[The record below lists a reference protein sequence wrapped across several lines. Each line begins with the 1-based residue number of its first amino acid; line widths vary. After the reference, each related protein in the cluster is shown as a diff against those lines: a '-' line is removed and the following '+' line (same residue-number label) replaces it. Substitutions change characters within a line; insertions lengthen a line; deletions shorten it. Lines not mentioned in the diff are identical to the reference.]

1 MSRLIRVV
9 LASALVAGWS
19 TSAKTAD
26 FHGWQGMRVIP
37 TEGSPER
44 IRAADLNGDGRD
56 ELIVVNTRQ
65 SRLDLYRRLDPK
77 DRKPVP
83 PPDKD
88 RPNELPLAP
97 DWSHTEVPLDDLPA
111 DVLAADVEG
120 DKKPELLIVTGPTL
134 KLSVFK
140 QEADGKWRSSRHW
153 DLLTGQLAGR
163 GGLLL
168 VRTGAEGKREV
179 LVSCEQGIQ
188 VVPLEG
194 LGRAA
199 WFHPRETAQRVDWR
213 LVDLDADGDDDLL
226 EWTTKANQTVRWYEC
241 AAGALRPPQML
252 YDQSAQQVGSLA
264 GGNIAGGKNPIEILC
279 LGGAQA
285 GLVRRY
291 QLAKGEESPWGKR
304 ATLPIAGTATTSW
317 CGIKLDGAVALAAVD
332 PTEPKIRTYR
342 IVDDQWSNEESYP
355 TIGGVREIAA
365 PAAKPGTLLM
375 WVKDASDL
383 YESRWE
389 KGRLTYPKPI
399 VQSGDTADRKIT
411 ALEAVG
417 DTVWWA
423 QRVGEHLDLYVW
435 PKTAKEPEKTRFE
448 KVGAKVERVLWIG
461 GKRVIVQQQYSTAA
475 KIVAIENNKTVTKE
489 SGLLAKVNFAE
500 FKLYPDG
507 DKLRLG
513 RLTEGVLQWLDDNLQ
528 PLDQVM
534 LPDGQ
539 KLVGYVPV
547 ADGESFGLEQGG
559 RFLHRLKFDSSG
571 IARTTFS
578 EKLPGGLAL
587 RNDPVLGLF
596 LVDGDRLL
604 RLTPGRPWELKLI
617 DTIDGRKGRPSGVK
631 EATIHRFIS
640 TDLTGDGIDEAI
652 LCDDRRHQFTALER
666 RDGELRDLVSW
677 QVFEDQAYPYGEE
690 RSAVPVGEP
699 RTAIGFN
706 ADGDEFRDLALLSQD
721 RLVIY
726 LGREDMQ
733 KVAKP

>member
-1 MSRLIRVV
+1 VFRFIRVA
-9 LASALVAGWS
+9 LASALIAGLA
-19 TSAKTAD
+19 TTAKTAD
-26 FHGWQGMRVIP
+26 FHGWQGMRVIS

-44 IRAADLNGDGRD
+44 IRAADINGDGRE

-65 SRLDLYRRLDPK
+65 SRLDLYRRLEAK

-83 PPDKD
+83 SADPD

-111 DVLAADVEG
+111 DVIAADVEG
-120 DKKPELLIVTGPTL
+120 DKKPELLILTGPAL
-134 KLSVFK
+134 KLSVYK
-140 QEADGKWRSSRHW
+140 QEADGKWGSSRHW

-163 GGLLL
+163 GTLLL
-168 VRTGAEGKREV
+168 VRTGADGKREV
-179 LVSCEQGIQ
+179 LISCEQGIQ

-194 LGRAA
+194 EGRAT

-213 LVDLDADGDDDLL
+213 LVDLDGDGDEDML
-226 EWTTKANQTVRWYEC
+226 EWTTKANQAVRWYEC

-252 YDQSAQQVGSLA
+252 YDQTAQQVASLA
-264 GGNIAGGKNPIEILC
+264 GGKGPIEILC
-279 LGGAQA
+279 LGGAQT

-291 QLAKGEESPWGKR
+291 HMAKGEESPWGRR
-304 ATLPIAGTATTSW
+304 ATLPIAGTSASTW
-317 CGIKLDGAVALAAVD
+317 CGVKFDGAPALVAID
-332 PTEPKIRTYR
+332 STEPKIRAYR
-342 IVDDQWSNEESYP
+342 MVDDQWSNEENYP

-389 KGRLTYPKPI
+389 KGRLTYPKPMT
-399 VQSGDTADRKIT
+399 QSADTADRKIT
-411 ALEAVG
+411 ALESVG

-423 QRVGEHLDLYVW
+423 QRVGDHLDLYVW
-435 PKTAKEPEKTRFE
+435 PATAKEPEKTRFD
-448 KVGAKVERVLWIG
+448 KAGTKAERVLWLG
-461 GKRVIVQQQYSTAA
+461 GKRVLVQQAYSTAG
-475 KIVAIENNKTVTKE
+475 KIYAVENNKTVAKD
-489 SGLLAKVNFAE
+489 SGHLAKVTLAE
-500 FKLYPDG
+500 YRLYPEAG
-507 DKLRLG
+507 KLRLG
-513 RLTEGVLQWLDDNLQ
+513 RLTEGVLQWLDDTLQ

-539 KLVGYVPV
+539 KLAGYVSV
-547 ADGESFGLEQGG
+547 AAGEAFGLEQGG

-571 IARTTFS
+571 IARTTQS
-578 EKLPGGLAL
+578 EKLPGGVAL

-596 LVDGDRLL
+596 LIDGDRLL
-604 RLTPGRPWELKLI
+604 RLTPGKPWELKLV

-631 EATIHRFIS
+631 EATIHRVIT

-690 RSAVPVGEP
+690 RSSVPVSEP
-699 RTAIGFN
+699 RTAIGFD
-706 ADGDEFRDLALLSQD
+706 ADGDEFRDMALLSQD

-726 LGREDMQ
+726 VGRED
-733 KVAKP
+733 KPGPVTP

>member
-1 MSRLIRVV
+1 MLRFTRVV
-9 LASALVAGWS
+9 LASALVAAGA

-44 IRAADLNGDGRD
+44 IRAADLNGDGKQ

-65 SRLDLYRRLDPK
+65 SRLDLYRRLEANE
-77 DRKPVP
+77 RKPVP
-83 PPDKD
+83 PADPD

-111 DVLAADVEG
+111 DVVAADVEG
-120 DKKPELLIVTGPTL
+120 DKKPELLIVTGPAL

-163 GGLLL
+163 GNLLL
-168 VRTGAEGKREV
+168 VRTVAEGKREV

-188 VVPLEG
+188 VVSLEG
-194 LGRAA
+194 AGRAA
-199 WFHPRETAQRVDWR
+199 WFHPRETSQRVDWR
-213 LVDLDADGDDDLL
+213 LADLDGDGDHDLL
-226 EWTTKANQTVRWYEC
+226 EWTVKANQTVRWYEC

-252 YDQSAQQVGSLA
+252 YDQSAQQVGCLA
-264 GGNIAGGKNPIEILC
+264 GGNGPTEVLC
-279 LGGAQA
+279 LGGAQS
-285 GLVRRY
+285 GLLRRY
-291 QLAKGEESPWGKR
+291 QMAKGEDSPWGLR
-304 ATLPIAGTATTSW
+304 ATLPIAGMPAASW
-317 CGIKLDGAVALAAVD
+317 CGIKLDGALALAAVD

-355 TIGGVREIAA
+355 TIGNVREIAA
-365 PAAKPGTLLM
+365 PAGRPGTLLM
-375 WVKDASDL
+375 WVKDANDL

-389 KGRLTYPKPI
+389 KGRLTYPKPMT
-399 VQSGDTADRKIT
+399 QSADVADRRIT

-423 QRVGEHLDLYVW
+423 QRVGDHLDLYVW
-435 PKTAKEPEKTRFE
+435 PAAAKEPEKTRFE
-448 KVGAKVERVLWIG
+448 KAGTKVERVLWLG
-461 GKRVIVQQQYSTAA
+461 GKRVLVQQAYSTAG
-475 KIVAIENNKTVTKE
+475 KIVALENNKTVVKE
-489 SGLLAKVNFAE
+489 SGNLAKVNLAE
-500 FKLYPDG
+500 YRLYPDAG
-507 DKLRLG
+507 RLRLG
-513 RLTEGVLQWLDDNLQ
+513 RLTEGVLQWLDDSLQ

-539 KLVGYVPV
+539 KLAGYVPV
-547 ADGESFGLEQGG
+547 ADGESLGLETGG

-571 IARTTFS
+571 IARTTRS
-578 EKLPGGLAL
+578 EKLPGGIAL

-604 RLTPGRPWELKLI
+604 RLTAGRPWELKLI

-631 EATIHRFIS
+631 EAVIHRFIA
-640 TDLTGDGIDEAI
+640 TDLTGDGVDEAI

-690 RSAVPVGEP
+690 RSSVPVGEP

-706 ADGDEFRDLALLSQD
+706 ADGDKFTDMALLSQD

-726 LGREDMQ
+726 LGRED
-733 KVAKP
+733 KP

>member
-1 MSRLIRVV
+1 VFRYLGVA
-9 LASALVAGWS
+9 LASALLAGHA
-19 TSAKTAD
+19 TTAMTAD
-26 FHGWQGMRVIP
+26 FHGWQGLRVVP
-37 TEGSPER
+37 TEGTPER

-65 SRLDLYRRLDPK
+65 SRLDLYRRLDAK

-83 PPDKD
+83 PADPD

-111 DVLAADVEG
+111 DAIAADVEG
-120 DKKPELLIVTGPTL
+120 DKNPELLVVTGPVL

-153 DLLTGQLAGR
+153 DLLTGTLAGR
-163 GGLLL
+163 EELLL

-179 LVSCEQGIQ
+179 LISCEAGIQ

-194 LGRAA
+194 AGRAA

-213 LVDLDADGDDDLL
+213 LVDLDGDGDEDLV
-226 EWTTKANQTVRWYEC
+226 EWTVKANQTVRWYEC
-241 AAGALRPPQML
+241 AEGELRPPQML
-252 YDQSAQQVGSLA
+252 YDQSAQQVSWLA
-264 GGNIAGGKNPIEILC
+264 GGKSPPEILC
-279 LGGAQA
+279 LGGAQS

-291 QLAKGEESPWGKR
+291 QLAKGEESPWGRR
-304 ATLPIAGTATTSW
+304 ATLPIAGTPGSTW
-317 CGIKLDGAVALAAVD
+317 CGVKLDGTPALAAVD
-332 PTEPKIRTYR
+332 ASEPKIRTYR
-342 IVDDQWSNEESYP
+342 VVDDQWSNEESYP

-365 PAAKPGTLLM
+365 PAAKPGTLLL

-389 KGRLTYPKPI
+389 KGRLTYPKPMT
-399 VQSGDTADRKIT
+399 QSADTADRKIT

-435 PKTAKEPEKTRFE
+435 PASAKEPEKTRFE
-448 KVGAKVERVLWIG
+448 KAGAKVERVLWLG
-461 GKRVIVQQQYSTAA
+461 GKRVLVQQQYSTSG
-475 KIVAIENNKTVTKE
+475 KIFVVENNKTVAKD
-489 SGLLAKVNFAE
+489 SGHLAKVNLAE
-500 FKLYPDG
+500 YRLYPEAG
-507 DKLRLG
+507 KLRLG
-513 RLTEGVLQWLDDNLQ
+513 RLTEGVLQWLDDGLQ

-539 KLVGYVPV
+539 KLAGYVPV

-559 RFLHRLKFDSSG
+559 RFLHRLKFDPSG
-571 IARTTFS
+571 IAHTTRS
-578 EKLPGGLAL
+578 EKLPGGIAL
-587 RNDPVLGLF
+587 RSDPVLGLF
-596 LVDGDRLL
+596 LIDGDRLL

-631 EATIHRFIS
+631 EAVIHRVIT

-652 LCDDRRHQFTALER
+652 LSDDRRHQFTALER
-666 RDGELRDLVSW
+666 RDNELRDLVSW

-690 RSAVPVGEP
+690 RSSVPIGEP

-706 ADGDEFRDLALLSQD
+706 ADGDEFYDMALLSQD
-721 RLVIY
+721 RLLIY
-726 LGREDMQ
+726 LGRED
-733 KVAKP
+733 KPGIATP